1 MCKRLFVT
9 VGGAR
14 WNSRCVSAGG
24 QISRPTGLL
33 FLLAT
38 GAVAAAAPKY
48 IQGHYAV
55 PQTPQNTGITLGGN
69 YVTLTGG
76 LWSPPGLP
84 AAYGIKVSMPVT
96 TGATGVAPSGTYNSI
111 VNVEIAGPSPNTVSG
126 EGYNQTTGTT
136 VGIYGGD
143 YNLVSGCKIHD
154 MDCPVQYC
162 SQNCTIEYTTIYNVS
177 SYIQIVYGAYPHPD
191 WCYNNQAFTDLTIRY
206 CLIANVV
213 SEGLFFDN
221 FSGPAAGGTFV
232 NLIMYGCVLFE
243 GDTASAGCQAV
254 EVKTQAGN
262 FGAFYFYNNFV
273 DWAGSLD
280 NDGPT
285 TGWIPSD
292 SVVKNNL
299 FVNTATSFD
308 NYVGAGQP
316 SGEPGHITTANN
328 GYYEASKDDSPADSN
343 PINGYS
349 MPFVTSESYPWSYAA
364 ASAGSGPAPNA
375 DLESVPSGYDPTP
388 YLNSFQL
395 SSGSWAASQAASISS
410 VTGNFGVTYNFDV
423 DMNGNTGTNLGAF
436 QSSNPPPSTPG
447 TLSTVGY
454 STPQTPGTLSTVK
467 Q

>member
-1 MCKRLFVT
+1 LFVT

-84 AAYGIKVSMPVT
+84 SAYGIKVSMPVT

-136 VGIYGGD
+136 VGVYGGD
-143 YNLVSGCKIHD
+143 YSLVSGCKIHD

-191 WCYNNQAFTDLTIRY
+191 WAYNNQPFTDLVIRY
-206 CLIANVV
+206 CVISSVV

-221 FSGPAAGGTFV
+221 FSGPAAGGTFE
-232 NLIMYGCVLFE
+232 NLIMYGCLLFQ
-243 GDTASAGCQAV
+243 GDSAASGGCQAV
-254 EVKTQAGN
+254 EIKTQAGN
-262 FGAFYFYNNFV
+262 YGAFYIYNNTFV
-273 DWAGSLD
+273 DWNSSLYS
-280 NDGPT
+280 DGPT
-285 TGWIPSD
+285 TGWISSN

-299 FVNTATSFD
+299 FVNTATYFD
-308 NYVGAGQP
+308 NYTGAGQP
-316 SGEPGHITTANN
+316 AGEPGHITTTNN
-328 GYYEASKDDSPADSN
+328 GYYQASKGDSPADAN
-343 PINGYS
+343 PINGAS
-349 MPFVTSESYPWSYAA
+349 SPFPSNGSSPWSLN
-364 ASAGSGPAPNA
+364 SGTIPATRMTNYP
-375 DLESVPSGYDPTP
+375 VGYDPTP
-388 YLNSFQL
+388 YVSSFYL

-410 VTGNFGVTYNFDV
+410 VTGNFGVVYNFGT
-423 DMNGNTGTNLGAF
+423 DMNGNAGTNLGAF
-436 QSSNPPPSTPG
+436 QSAYSTPATPGTLSTAGYVNPSTPG
-447 TLSTVGY
+447 TLTTV
-454 STPQTPGTLSTVK
+454 Q